1 MSTQALKNTLIC
13 PLSEFGLIRFTGEDA
28 QTFLQGQLSSDIRQ
42 INEQAIQYSSHS
54 SAKGRM
60 LGSFLLFRDGSDYLM
75 QLSADL
81 RTPLH
86 KRLSMYILRSK
97 VRATP
102 DDHALLGITGPQAG
116 ELIHSA
122 LGIDVDAGSC
132 RKTGELIVLCLSEQR
147 FEIVAPPAHAAD
159 IQHKLLA
166 AGGINGDANAW
177 RMAEIRAGIGWI
189 TQATQEEFVA
199 QMTNLD
205 LLQGISFNK
214 GCYTGQE
221 IIARTQYLGKLKRRL
236 YRVSVNTDIV
246 NAGDAIFSPEMQGQA
261 SGRVVLAAQ
270 AENHQWEALVVAQM
284 SSIEH
289 GLHLTDPSGPPLTI
303 LPLPYPID

>member
-1 MSTQALKNTLIC
+1 MSTQAFENTLIC
-13 PLSEFGLIRFTGEDA
+13 PLREFALIRFAGEEA
-28 QTFLQGQLSSDIRQ
+28 QTFLQGQLSSDVRQ
-42 INEQAIQYSSHS
+42 LNEHTFQYSSHS

-60 LGSFLLFRDGSDYLM
+60 LGSFLLFMDGSDYLM
-75 QLSADL
+75 QVSADL
-81 RTPLH
+81 QTALH

-102 DDHALLGITGPQAG
+102 DEHALFGISGPQAA
-116 ELIHSA
+116 ELIRSA
-122 LGIDVDAGSC
+122 LGIELNAGVC
-132 RKTGELIVLCLSEQR
+132 KKAGELIVLSLGEQR
-147 FEIVAPPAHAAD
+147 FEIVTPPAQAAD

-166 AGGINGDANAW
+166 AGCINGDANDW
-177 RMAEIRAGIGWI
+177 RLAEIRAGIGWI
-189 TQATQEEFVA
+189 TQTTQEEFVA

-236 YRVSVNTDIV
+236 YRVSINADAV

-261 SGRVVLAAQ
+261 SGRVVLAAR
-270 AENHQWEALVVAQM
+270 ANHQQWEALVVAQM

-289 GLHLTDPSGPPLTI
+289 GLHLTDPSGPSLTV
-303 LPLPYPID
+303 LPLPYAID